1 MLLTLVMTAATAQS
15 NHTAKARPAGKPAA
29 QVQKKGTAAKT
40 NAKPVAKTKA
50 AAAMQNA
57 MKPQPYTI
65 LGKAINIKD
74 GQKVYLATIENH
86 RQKRVDSATV
96 RNGAFTFKGK
106 TPPVP
111 LSRFL
116 VTGMGYNTVN
126 ADFFLEPG
134 TIRASLTGGKRA
146 DHITGT
152 RHNNIYVHYKDT
164 SNLIVSQMVE
174 QYTLM
179 GSSSSTPD
187 QKNAGRLRG
196 DSLKQRYT
204 EYACEFTRRNTDN
217 MVGIFLLS
225 EYYRQFPIDDL
236 KVILNRMKKYKSL
249 ALIKTVQKYY
259 DNAVKTQPGHML
271 VDLDMLTLE
280 DEASKLS
287 QTAGQGQPLLLYLW
301 SGSIPASSSEVI
313 PLKRLKRN
321 YGQRG
326 VQFASLCLDADTAI
340 INKSLRRTNPD
351 WPQFKVAEGQQ
362 QHVMNA
368 YNLSELPYIIL
379 FDAQGRIAARGLRR
393 NALEE
398 KLKTLISQTNETD

>member
-15 NHTAKARPAGKPAA
+15 NHVAKARPAGKPAA

-187 QKNAGRLRG
+187 QKNAARLRG

-271 VDLDMLTLE
+271 VDLDMLALE
-280 DEASKLS
+280 DEVLYVVALL
-287 QTAGQGQPLLLYLW
+287 GFHCLLL
-301 SGSIPASSSEVI
+301 
-313 PLKRLKRN
+313 
-321 YGQRG
+321 
-326 VQFASLCLDADTAI
+326 
-340 INKSLRRTNPD
+340 
-351 WPQFKVAEGQQ
+351 
-362 QHVMNA
+362 
-368 YNLSELPYIIL
+368 LSR
-379 FDAQGRIAARGLRR
+379 A
-393 NALEE
+393 
-398 KLKTLISQTNETD
+398 TT